1 VRVVSKHAFA
11 AFLALRNAH
20 DHTSTRRSDRQ
31 RPRPMTVVAM
41 TVVARFKAEYTE
53 ADLPEIKFN
62 PDGVL
67 GTTEEVL
74 AALEKDPKKGV
85 AIMTEASANRTTGAI
100 ACHLTP
106 HHAAPSRDA
115 GFV

>member
-1 VRVVSKHAFA
+1 
-11 AFLALRNAH
+11 
-20 DHTSTRRSDRQ
+20 
-31 RPRPMTVVAM
+31 
-41 TVVARFKAEYTE
+41 
-53 ADLPEIKFN
+53 
-62 PDGVL
+62 
-67 GTTEEVL
+67 
-74 AALEKDPKKGV
+74 LEKDPKKGV

>member
-1 VRVVSKHAFA
+1 MTVVA
-11 AFLALRNAH
+11 
-20 DHTSTRRSDRQ
+20 
-31 RPRPMTVVAM
+31 MTVVAM
-41 TVVARFKAEYTE
+41 TVVARFMSEYTE

-106 HHAAPSRDA
+106 HHAAPSRVTPDSCSCCLRA
-115 GFV
+115 VEQTRPTPLLSMVCR